1 MERQRIREDV
11 ARALEGRADR
21 GPDREGDG
29 CGPRDPADRR
39 PAREVRLNEAE
50 VGEDPGQDAEHK
62 AYDQRPEEA
71 RLVRP
76 RLRHRRRPREH
87 QQRREDTEPDE
98 VAEGEVDHPRQP
110 VDERVPRCKEPVD
123 PAGREAG
130 HEHLQRD
137 RHQ

>member
-1 MERQRIREDV
+1 KPALFEQPGRPEREGQSEPDDEEGPRLDLRAADPDEARVADAMERQRIREDV

-50 VGEDPGQDAEHK
+50 VGEDPGRDAEHK

-76 RLRHRRRPREH
+76 RLRHRRRSREH
-87 QQRREDTEPDE
+87 QQRPE
-98 VAEGEVDHPRQP
+98 
-110 VDERVPRCKEPVD
+110 
-123 PAGREAG
+123 
-130 HEHLQRD
+130 
-137 RHQ
+137 